1 MTMSRE
7 SLVDSSVTPFYHCI
21 SRCVRRARLCGD
33 GCEHRKQKGDA
44 TQFAILSC
52 VPLSFLMVAPTA
64 HEAEKFKAQSISRHP
79 CRHIDCNSLC
89 NMFIDYQR
97 TTGAPINRVAKFSV
111 SCSSNSSSICTST

>member
-21 SRCVRRARLCGD
+21 SRCVRRARLCED

-52 VPLSFLMVAPTA
+52 VPLSFPRRDIV
-64 HEAEKFKAQSISRHP
+64 
-79 CRHIDCNSLC
+79 SLL
-89 NMFIDYQR
+89 
-97 TTGAPINRVAKFSV
+97 SV
-111 SCSSNSSSICTST
+111 EE